1 MDENVFRDDDCFQQ
15 KYCLHRHH
23 VAKNEIEP
31 TEEASER
38 TVDVEN
44 DRRKLD
50 QKNEADQVPA
60 DGGDQLV
67 DQGPKVVVLFE
78 PDNPVDEGNCEES
91 AEN

>member
-1 MDENVFRDDDCFQQ
+1 M
-15 KYCLHRHH
+15 
-23 VAKNEIEP
+23 
-31 TEEASER
+31 
-38 TVDVEN
+38 DVEN